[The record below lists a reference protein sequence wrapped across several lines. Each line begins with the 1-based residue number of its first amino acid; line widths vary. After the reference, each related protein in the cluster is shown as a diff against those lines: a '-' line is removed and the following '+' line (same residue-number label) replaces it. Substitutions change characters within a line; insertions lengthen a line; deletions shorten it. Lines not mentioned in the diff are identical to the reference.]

1 MMLQSFGVIQVCFVI
16 NFFFFGF
23 NFCSLTVI
31 IIFVII
37 KLYTRIKLRLL
48 INHVQV

>member
-16 NFFFFGF
+16 NVFFFGF
-23 NFCSLTVI
+23 NFVATVI